1 MSLELGMTIFAILM
15 IGILGETIM
24 DCRSFTAL
32 IRRIQDVE
40 KENKEL
46 QKRIA
51 ALELR
56 LHVQD
61 GYWTDWI
68 DEFNQQ
74 RDRLYNLTERL
85 NKVRDKPKASERGN
99 ELLSKQVAELEKKM
113 EYRYKQCR
121 QEVDWLSDRI
131 VAITQMIPR
140 EKSETSTEN
149 TKEPSDE
156 MPGEYY

>member
-40 KENKEL
+40 KDNEL
-46 QKRIA
+46 QKKRIA

-68 DEFNQQ
+68 DDFNRQ

-85 NKVRDKPKASERGN
+85 NKVRDK
-99 ELLSKQVAELEKKM
+99 L
-113 EYRYKQCR
+113 
-121 QEVDWLSDRI
+121 
-131 VAITQMIPR
+131 
-140 EKSETSTEN
+140 
-149 TKEPSDE
+149 KESS
-156 MPGEYY
+156 GE